1 MKIAVRILLLA
12 AAIGAGVWIWLTFFP
27 GPEKVIRSRLLDLAK
42 TLSFQKGEGNISKI
56 AHMQRFSD
64 FFTPDVVVSAD
75 IRGYAPITIDGRDE
89 LVQRLQA
96 ARQFGPGVQVELLDI
111 NVTLSPDKQSA
122 VANLTGKA
130 TISGERDFSV
140 HEFNFMLK
148 KVDGKWLI
156 YRIET
161 VKTLT

>member
-1 MKIAVRILLLA
+1 MKIVSRILLVAVVA
-12 AAIGAGVWIWLTFFP
+12 AAGVWIWLTFFP
-27 GPEKVIRSRLLDLAK
+27 SPEKAIRNRLKDLAD
-42 TLSFQKGEGNISKI
+42 TISFARGEGNISKI
-56 AHMQRFSD
+56 THMQKFPD

-111 NVTLSPDKQSA
+111 NVTLSADKQSA

-130 TISGERDFSV
+130 QIPGERDFSV
-140 HEFNFMLK
+140 HLAHA
-148 KVDGKWLI
+148 VLPP
-156 YRIET
+156 Y
-161 VKTLT
+161 